1 MSTLVKVLLVFK
13 SSLLEYQEYIN
24 IALLLPY
31 SAYIYGQK
39 RTWSC
44 EKC

>member
-24 IALLLPY
+24 IALLLP
-31 SAYIYGQK
+31 
-39 RTWSC
+39 
-44 EKC
+44 